1 MAEEIPIIPK
11 VNTLHIHSGNI
22 VNWNRLKRKPN
33 QTPTEELAECVSGT
47 LTACLPTKDRNE
59 LQASTEW
66 DCKHTKFMETLPADE
81 RGDLK
86 VTVKLFLCNLMPIE
100 ELRNAVSTVQQE
112 LNITMLETLLLGFP
126 EIEDQSL
133 SLEMIKPYW
142 KVLEELVREE
152 CVLSLGISDAD
163 KELLEELYE
172 WASIKPMINQVNL
185 ESCCV
190 MPKDLVA
197 YAKEKDI
204 QLLTH
209 NDSRDI
215 MPVKRFKEIMASNLT
230 EKDSERW
237 EPQWAIRYS
246 VLVKCRGIIKTK
258 GYILKVDRD
267 IKQRKV

>member
-86 VTVKLFLCNLMPIE
+86 VT
-100 ELRNAVSTVQQE
+100 
-112 LNITMLETLLLGFP
+112 
-126 EIEDQSL
+126 
-133 SLEMIKPYW
+133 
-142 KVLEELVREE
+142 
-152 CVLSLGISDAD
+152 
-163 KELLEELYE
+163 
-172 WASIKPMINQVNL
+172 
-185 ESCCV
+185 
-190 MPKDLVA
+190 
-197 YAKEKDI
+197 
-204 QLLTH
+204 
-209 NDSRDI
+209 DI